1 MRTLLVAMLLL
12 WAFASP
18 AAAERLV
25 STISRQEVSIT
36 SSFQGE
42 TLTFFG
48 NVEPEAGAEQPF
60 VTGPYHIIIVI
71 TGPLQDRVARRK
83 DNVLGIWINTEQ
95 VPFEAFPSY
104 FHILSD
110 TRLSNIASRAT
121 LETLGIDL
129 HQQARLAAE
138 APWWDAAVFGH
149 HLVRLMREKG
159 LFGINEQGVLFR
171 SNTFYSAQI
180 TLASDVVPGPYL
192 AHTYL
197 FKDGVL
203 VAERSERFSVRKIG
217 FERFLGLA
225 AVQQPLLY
233 GIAAVILALFTG
245 WLGGVVFRR

>member
-138 APWWDAAVFGH
+138 APGGT
-149 HLVRLMREKG
+149 LRSS
-159 LFGINEQGVLFR
+159 GITSCG
-171 SNTFYSAQI
+171 
-180 TLASDVVPGPYL
+180 
-192 AHTYL
+192 
-197 FKDGVL
+197 
-203 VAERSERFSVRKIG
+203 
-217 FERFLGLA
+217 
-225 AVQQPLLY
+225 
-233 GIAAVILALFTG
+233 
-245 WLGGVVFRR
+245 